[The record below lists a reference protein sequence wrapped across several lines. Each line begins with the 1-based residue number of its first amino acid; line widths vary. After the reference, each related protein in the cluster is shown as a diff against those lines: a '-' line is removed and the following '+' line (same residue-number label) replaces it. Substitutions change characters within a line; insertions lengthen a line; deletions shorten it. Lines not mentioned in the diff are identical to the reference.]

1 MSGRAKPL
9 DGVRCA
15 VGRTVGGFCDTVRV
29 RQLDPRLMRYASG
42 VRTLLVVSVC
52 IGVVSA
58 VVVVIQAVLI
68 AGILSD
74 VIIGGQ
80 GPAEVSGRLGWL
92 AVVIAVRAAL
102 AWAAEELAKRSASSV
117 TVGLRRDLLRHA
129 ARLGPRW
136 RSGEHGGELS
146 VLATSGVESLND
158 YIARYLPQLV
168 LSVVVPL
175 IMLVYLFTADLTSAV
190 IVAVTL
196 PLIPLFMALVGW
208 YTQRETRA
216 KWESLSRL
224 AGHFTDVVAGLPTLK
239 VFGRAKAQ
247 AAAVRTVTED
257 YRKASMVTL
266 RVAFLSSMVLEL
278 LASLSVALVAVAI
291 GLRLVYGD
299 LTLEI
304 GLAVLILAP
313 EAYLPLRQLGTQFH
327 AAADGVAATAKVL
340 AILDTPIPV
349 PGTRTDVPEVPGFR
363 LVAATVGTAGE
374 RGTVGP
380 LTLDIPAGRTTVITG
395 DSGAGKTTLLQ
406 LLAGVQRP
414 ESGEVL
420 VTGGPA
426 DLDLTEVDPDA
437 WRVHLAWAGQGA
449 AMQAG
454 SIRDNLALGNSSV
467 DDATLRSALESV
479 DAAGFVDELPNG
491 WHTLLGESG
500 AGISQGQRQR
510 LALARALARPA
521 SVLLLD
527 EPTAALDEHTEQQVL
542 AGIAAAVRGRTV
554 VLVTHRLAP
563 VALGDTVIALR
574 PGDDPPP
581 GEAAVGTV
589 PPDDPQSDESQPLTA
604 VGPW

>member
-1 MSGRAKPL
+1 
-9 DGVRCA
+9 
-15 VGRTVGGFCDTVRV
+15 
-29 RQLDPRLMRYASG
+29 MRYASG
-42 VRTLLVVSVC
+42 VRTLLAVSVVL
-52 IGVVSA
+52 GVLSA
-58 VVVVIQAVLI
+58 VVVIIQAVLI

-102 AWAAEELAKRSASSV
+102 AWASEELAKRSASSV

-158 YIARYLPQLV
+158 YVSRYLPQLV
-168 LSVVVPL
+168 LSMVIPL
-175 IMLVYLFTADLTSAV
+175 IMLGYLFTADLTSAL
-190 IVAVTL
+190 IVAFTL

-247 AAAVRTVTED
+247 AEAVRAVTD
-257 YRKASMVTL
+257 NYRKASMATL
-266 RVAFLSSMVLEL
+266 RIAFLSSMVLEL

-291 GLRLVYGD
+291 GLRLVYGG

-349 PGTRTDVPEVPGFR
+349 SGTRTDVPDVPGFR
-363 LVAATVGTAGE
+363 VLAATVGTAGE
-374 RGTVGP
+374 RGAVGP
-380 LTLDIPAGRTTVITG
+380 LTLDVPPGRTTVITG
-395 DSGAGKTTLLQ
+395 DSGSGKTTLLQ
-406 LLAGVQRP
+406 VLAGVQRP
-414 ESGEVL
+414 DRGQVL
-420 VTGGPA
+420 LTGGPG
-426 DLDLTEVDPDA
+426 DLDLADMDPDA
-437 WRVHLAWAGQGA
+437 WRTQLAWAGQGA
-449 AMQAG
+449 ALQAG
-454 SIRDNLALGNSSV
+454 SIRDNLALGNPSV
-467 DDATLRSALESV
+467 DDAALRAALESV

-491 WHTLLGESG
+491 WDTVLGESG

-521 SVLLLD
+521 PVLLLD
-527 EPTAALDEHTEQQVL
+527 EPTAALDEQTERRVL
-542 AGIAAAVRGRTV
+542 AGIAAATRGRTV

-563 VALGDTVIALR
+563 IALADTVIALR
-574 PGDDPPP
+574 SGDDPPP
-581 GEAAVGTV
+581 GEGALGVRS
-589 PPDDPQSDESQPLTA
+589 DDGEPLTA